1 MFIKSTIIISYWV
14 LSTIIAASH
23 FWGLHYKIISF
34 NSLHDAEL
42 NSDSLIVINTYIHTQ
57 KEKR

>member
-14 LSTIIAASH
+14 LVDRRLTLLGFCITKSFH
-23 FWGLHYKIISF
+23 PLHG
-34 NSLHDAEL
+34 
-42 NSDSLIVINTYIHTQ
+42 DSLIVINTYIHTIQ